1 MGFICYLV
9 MIALGEMGAYLPH
22 KKGFAGYATRYVD
35 PAFGFALGYNY
46 LFKYFVQTT
55 NNVNAA
61 GAVVQYW
68 TLSVPIEVWMGK
80 SSDGR
85 NAHQTIDNRLSDLH
99 HFQ

>member
-1 MGFICYLV
+1 MGIVCYFV

-68 TLSVPIEVWMGK
+68 TLSVPIEAWMGK
-80 SSDGR
+80 SQ
-85 NAHQTIDNRLSDLH
+85 NILILLFPPPLIIAQ
-99 HFQ
+99 